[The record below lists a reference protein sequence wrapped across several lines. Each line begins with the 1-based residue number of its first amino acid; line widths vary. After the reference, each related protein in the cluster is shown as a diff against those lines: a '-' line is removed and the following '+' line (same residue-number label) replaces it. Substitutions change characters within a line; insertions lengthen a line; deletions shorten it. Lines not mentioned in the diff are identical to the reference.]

1 MRIAGQNPKGAYVYN
16 TNDRVIYSTPM
27 GSHLAVGSIYYKY
40 NNPTDCFMCDKL
52 KEAVK

>member
-1 MRIAGQNPKGAYVYN
+1 MRIAGQNPKGSYVYN

-27 GSHLAVGSIYYKY
+27 GSHHIWYTWNYKY
-40 NNPTDCFMCDKL
+40 NNPTDCFYSDKL